1 MGCWGFESENF
12 VGTGKGDAALLGA
25 LEIAFEDEVR
35 FVNLFEGAG
44 FFADG
49 SGEGVETGGSA
60 FAFPCEGLKE
70 TFVHFVQPML
80 IDFEHFECGHCGGGG
95 GGSLRAGEGVVTNPA
110 EEVVGDPGCASATAG
125 DFGGSGLLEF
135 NFQEGGGAPNDRCE
149 ILDGIIV
156 ETVCD
161 AEPGAEGGAE

>member
-1 MGCWGFESENF
+1 LRSGGFESENF
-12 VGTGKGDAALLGA
+12 VGTGKGDAAQLGA
-25 LEIAFEDEVR
+25 LEVAFEDEVR
-35 FVNLFEGAG
+35 FVNLFEGVG
-44 FFADG
+44 LFADG

-110 EEVVGDPGCASATAG
+110 EEVVGDAGRASAATG

-135 NFQEGGGAPNDRCE
+135 NFQEGGGASNDRSE
-149 ILDGIIV
+149 IFDGIVV

-161 AEPGAEGGAE
+161 AEPRAEGGAE